1 MREIDESYVFCFQ
14 QRAGAIL
21 ESIRQGFAQEGL
33 GDLRGHIATDDESM
47 GEREGEKDRLSEMR
61 ERFKAAAS
69 RTILPVFM
77 VREGNG
83 WRPVNYE
90 VDIAPR
96 IQWQE
101 VNLDPVKSLTLSK
114 YDEKDTEHVATL
126 SEDTKWFGK

>member
-1 MREIDESYVFCFQ
+1 MRATFSVFSNELAHFW
-14 QRAGAIL
+14 RVFGKASPKKAWAICEVIL
-21 ESIRQGFAQEGL
+21 LQKTSSR
-33 GDLRGHIATDDESM
+33 

-61 ERFKAAAS
+61 ERFKEAAS

-96 IQWQE
+96 IPWEE
-101 VNLDPVKSLTLSK
+101 VNLDPVKSLTLS
-114 YDEKDTEHVATL
+114 HV
-126 SEDTKWFGK
+126 